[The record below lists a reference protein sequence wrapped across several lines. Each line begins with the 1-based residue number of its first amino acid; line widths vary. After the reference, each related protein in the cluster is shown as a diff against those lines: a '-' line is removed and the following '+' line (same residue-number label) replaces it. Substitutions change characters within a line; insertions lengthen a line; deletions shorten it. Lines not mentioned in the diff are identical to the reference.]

1 MRIGLFML
9 ANRDVPTMVER
20 IVKAEE
26 EGFDGVWFGQVLGPD
41 VMTLLA
47 LAGPRTSR
55 IELGTSVVPVQLRH
69 PVFMAQ
75 QALTV
80 NAACNGRLALGLGPS
95 HRVVVEGSWG
105 LSYDRA
111 AAYMREY
118 LSILRP
124 LVHEGRAQFQGQFFR
139 VNVSFQVTGARPF
152 PLLISA
158 LGPVML
164 RLAGE
169 MAEGTITWM
178 TGPRALEAHVIP
190 RITKAAEA
198 AGRPR
203 PRIVVG
209 LPIALASDAEAA
221 RQRAA
226 QMFQFYGQLPS
237 YRRMLDLEGVQ
248 GPQDVAIVGNEQQV
262 EAQLRRLADIG
273 VTDFLASVFPG
284 GDGDDAQSM
293 ARTRE
298 FLRSLLG
305 KL

>member
-9 ANRDVPTMVER
+9 ANRDTATLVER

-26 EGFDGVWFGQVLGPD
+26 DGFHAVWFGQVMGPD
-41 VMTLLA
+41 VMTVLA
-47 LAGPRTSR
+47 LAGTRTQR

-80 NAACNGRLALGLGPS
+80 NAASGGRLTLGLGPS

-118 LSILRP
+118 LTVLRG
-124 LVHEGRAQFQGQFFR
+124 LVHEGKAQFQGEFFR
-139 VNVSFQVTGARPF
+139 VNVSFQVPGAGTF
-152 PLLISA
+152 PILISA
-158 LGPVML
+158 LGPLML

-169 MAEGTITWM
+169 MAEGTVTWM
-178 TGPRALEAHVIP
+178 TGPRALEKHVIP
-190 RITKAAEA
+190 RIVRAAER
-198 AGRPR
+198 AGRAR
-203 PRIVVG
+203 PRIAVG
-209 LPIALASDAEAA
+209 LPLAVTSDPEAA

-248 GPQDVAIVGNEQQV
+248 APHEVAIVGSEEEV
-262 EAQLRRLADIG
+262 ERQLRRLADIG

-284 GDGDDAQSM
+284 GDGDDGQSM
-293 ARTRE
+293 ARSRE
-298 FLRSLLG
+298 FLRSLVDRL
-305 KL
+305 